1 MSPDVIK
8 SAFEARLKAV
18 GELRA
23 LAEQAEGRDFTAEE
37 RSTEERLNGDIDR
50 LDKKIQTGLADLE
63 REKRAIDAM
72 DKFSAV
78 TKGAVTIDGPKD
90 QRTNVRTELR
100 SQLRDVA
107 ERKLNYLDVTLEP
120 EHMRTR
126 PDTFNRPRYES
137 RALGVGVGTTVPVP
151 SEFVS
156 SLYEVLLDTSTVRQ
170 TNPTVLT
177 TGSGNAID
185 FPRATAHG
193 TVAWLA
199 EAGLLAGTDPTLSKI
214 TLNAFKVGAL
224 LYVST
229 ELLQDEGFDVV
240 DYLARHGGENIAL
253 AADVEY
259 VNGTNPT
266 TRPSGIIPAVSVGA
280 TMPAGNPTGFTTA
293 GSADSLMDLYYSV
306 NFRYRARG
314 SWLGSDTVIKSLRKV
329 KDTTNQYIWQP
340 GLQLGVPD
348 TVLGRPVYSDPN
360 VPVPANAVKGLLF
373 GDFRSYIIREVR
385 TVRFERSDDFRFST
399 DEVAFRVVWRT
410 DGKLIDTN
418 GLKALQFTT

>member
-1 MSPDVIK
+1 MAPDVIK
-8 SAFEARLKAV
+8 AAFEARMKAV
-18 GELRA
+18 SELRA
-23 LAEQAEGRDFTAEE
+23 LAEGAPDRDFTAEE
-37 RSTEERLNGDIDR
+37 RSTEERLNADINK
-50 LDKKIQTGLADLE
+50 LDAKIKTGLTNME
-63 REKRAIDAM
+63 REQRAIDAL
-72 DKFSAV
+72 DQFSKI
-78 TKGAVTIDGPKD
+78 TKGAVKIEDRTD
-90 QRTNVRTELR
+90 QRTSVRAELR
-100 SQLRDVA
+100 SQLVELADRKRNYVDVQ
-107 ERKLNYLDVTLEP
+107 LEP
-120 EHMRTR
+120 EHMHYRS
-126 PDTFNRPRYES
+126 DQFNRPRYES

-177 TGSGNAID
+177 TGNGNAID

-193 TVAWLA
+193 TVAWLL
-199 EAGLLAGTDPTLSKI
+199 EAGTLAGTDPTVSKI

-229 ELLQDEGFDVV
+229 ELLQDEGFDVI

-259 VNGTNPT
+259 VNGVNPT
-266 TRPSGIIPAVSVGA
+266 TRPSGIIAAVSTGA

-360 VPVPANAVKGLLF
+360 VPIPANAVKGLLF

-418 GLKALQFTT
+418 GLKALVFTT